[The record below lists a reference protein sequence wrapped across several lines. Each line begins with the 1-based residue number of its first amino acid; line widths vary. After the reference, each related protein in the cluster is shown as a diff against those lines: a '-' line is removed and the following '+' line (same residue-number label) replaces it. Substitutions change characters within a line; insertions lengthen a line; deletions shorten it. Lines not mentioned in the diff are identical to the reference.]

1 MSRQHSDFRLGG
13 LGVGTHLNGL
23 LRARLPLITLDYRGH
38 FTHGL
43 LRPFSC
49 LACKRF
55 AQRLLRLGRLLCPL
69 RDGLTS
75 ESAAQRLL
83 RLGHLLCPLRES
95 LTPER
100 LAHRLLRLGHLL
112 CPLRD
117 GLTSES
123 AAQRLLRLGHLL
135 CPLRES
141 LTPERLAHRLLR
153 LGHLLCPLRE
163 SLTPERLAKDV
174 LHFGHLLCPLLSRPV
189 WMGVACH
196 GVELIALDFQGL
208 RDEGAEQRQ
217 VVPSRLCFSGN

>member
-100 LAHRLLRLGHLL
+100 
-112 CPLRD
+112 
-117 GLTSES
+117 

-141 LTPERLAHRLLR
+141 LA
-153 LGHLLCPLRE
+153 
-163 SLTPERLAKDV
+163 PERLAKDV

>member
-23 LRARLPLITLDYRGH
+23 LRARLPLITLDYRGQC
-38 FTHGL
+38 TQGL
-43 LRPFSC
+43 LRPFPC

-83 RLGHLLCPLRES
+83 RLGQLLCPLRPS

-100 LAHRLLRLGHLL
+100 LAQRLLRLGHLL

-141 LTPERLAHRLLR
+141 LA
-153 LGHLLCPLRE
+153 
-163 SLTPERLAKDV
+163 PERLAKHV